1 MRSAFVLTAMLALA
15 GACGDPAING
25 NGGATGTGGSGGGG
39 PVTPPRTD
47 GGFLPPTTLPD
58 SGAPPRGGAGGAM
71 GTGGSAGTP
80 GAGGSAGTPGAGDMT
95 CASTSAKATPVP
107 VDLFIMLDKSGSM
120 QGAKWDAAKAAL
132 TSFVQSPTTAGMSV
146 GLGVFPL
153 LEPGGFLGIMLSRCT
168 VADYAKPLVGVD
180 VLPGASQRIVDAL
193 AMTTVY
199 GGTPTRPALEGSIQY
214 ARTWEMTK
222 GRRIAIALVTDGIP
236 NDCMS
241 TVDNVAALARTAAMG
256 GIFTFVVGVGPMLD
270 SLNMVA
276 VAGGTKAAILVDNG
290 NADQFIAALKMI
302 QTQASRLACQFAI
315 PPSSMG
321 MLDPNKV
328 NVTFSPTGN
337 PAMASTLPRVASRDQ
352 CGPMG
357 GWYYDNPTMPTA
369 VNLCDASCQL
379 ANSSPMGEVSLQFGC
394 KTKVIE

>member
-1 MRSAFVLTAMLALA
+1 MRSAFLLAASLVLA

-25 NGGATGTGGSGGGG
+25 GGANGNGGAGGATPETPPKSDGGSF
-39 PVTPPRTD
+39 T
-47 GGFLPPTTLPD
+47 PPTTLPD
-58 SGAPPRGGAGGAM
+58 SGAPPRGGAGGTT
-71 GTGGSAGTP
+71 GTGG
-80 GAGGSAGTPGAGDMT
+80 AGGNSGTGGVAGTPGAGDMT

-120 QGAKWDAAKAAL
+120 TGAKWDAAKAAL
-132 TSFVQSPTTAGMSV
+132 TAFVRSPTTAGISV

-153 LEPGGFLGIMLSRCT
+153 LDPGFLGIQLSRCT

-180 VLPGASQRIVDAL
+180 VLPSASQRIVDAL
-193 AMTTVY
+193 NMTMVY

-241 TVDNVAALARTAAMG
+241 TVDNVATLARGAAMG

-270 SLNMVA
+270 ALNMVA
-276 VAGGTKAAILVDNG
+276 VAGGTKAAIIVDNG
-290 NADQFIAALKMI
+290 NADQFIAALKTI

-337 PAMASTLPRVASRDQ
+337 PAMASTLPRVAGRDQ

-357 GWYYDNPTMPTA
+357 GWYYDNPNMPTA
-369 VNLCDASCQL
+369 VNLCDASCTL